1 MQILW
6 PHMLMI
12 LAASQQAFCTSMA
25 TAFKSTFHIVFVK
38 LFNNEDLVLSA
49 IFKMDNQQ
57 GSTV

>member
-1 MQILW
+1 
-6 PHMLMI
+6 MLMI

-25 TAFKSTFHIVFVK
+25 TAFKSTLHIVFLK

-49 IFKMDNQQ
+49 IFKMENQQ

>member
-1 MQILW
+1 
-6 PHMLMI
+6 MI
-12 LAASQQAFCTSMA
+12 LAASQQAFCTSVA

-38 LFNNEDLVLSA
+38 LFNNKGLVLSA